1 MTASSP
7 LPSAYE
13 PRFPL
18 GGFLPTIPA
27 GQTIA
32 EPARQIPVAADCD
45 VVVLGGGP
53 AGVCAAAAAARTGAS
68 VVLIERYGFFGGT
81 ATAANVNIWHSLYAM
96 DGRTQVIGGLPDEV
110 IRRLQR
116 WGGVRNSRDDG
127 ETGTWAVDTELAK
140 LAYDDVVLGS
150 GVKVLL
156 HTWLAGAITDGRR
169 VAAAVVENK
178 SGRHAVKAR
187 VFIDCTG
194 DADLVRRAGLDTQLG
209 NGAGFCQP
217 PTLCFRV
224 QVKQGPVVPLHQ
236 VQAELFKTPMD
247 YNGQPYACFL
257 WGCQMPGE
265 QREYMLAGTRVLGV
279 NVADAR
285 DLTRAE
291 IEARYQMRW
300 VYEKMRPMAGWSDSR
315 ITDIAAQIGLRES
328 HRILADHQLT
338 REELLTGQRFDDA
351 IAQSTYRIDIHHVDG
366 PGITFEGIDG
376 HREIIYG
383 DRTRKLERWDGRP
396 ADAPPRDTLCYF
408 VPYRSLIPRGLD
420 NVLAAGRCIG
430 TNHDAAGATR
440 VMINAMS
447 FGQAAGTAAEM
458 AAHSR
463 DVRQV
468 DPSALRARLK
478 AAGVPLL

>member
-1 MTASSP
+1 MPAANGSA
-7 LPSAYE
+7 SAYE

-18 GGFLPTIPA
+18 GGFLPTAAA
-27 GQTIA
+27 GQTVV
-32 EPARQIPVAADCD
+32 EPTRQLPVAADCD
-45 VVVLGGGP
+45 VAVLGGGP
-53 AGVCAAAAAARTGAS
+53 AGVCAAAAAARAGAS

-81 ATAANVNIWHSLYAM
+81 ATAANVNIWHSLYGM
-96 DGRTQVIGGLPDEV
+96 DRRTQVIGGLPDEI

-116 WGGVRNSRDDG
+116 WDGVRNACDDG

-140 LAYDDVVLGS
+140 LAFDDVVLGS

-156 HTWLAGAITDGRR
+156 HTWLAGAVVEGRH
-169 VAAAVVENK
+169 VTAAVVENK
-178 SGRHAVKAR
+178 SGRQAVKAR

-194 DADLVRRAGLDTQLG
+194 DADLVRRADVDTQLG
-209 NGAGFCQP
+209 NGSGHFQP

-224 QVKQGPVVPLHQ
+224 EVKRGPVVPLHE
-236 VQAELFKTPMD
+236 VQAELFRTPMD
-247 YNGQPYACFL
+247 YNGQLYSCFL
-257 WGCQMPGE
+257 WGRQTPGE

-300 VYEKMRPMAGWSDSR
+300 VYEKMRQMTGWSDSR
-315 ITDIAAQIGLRES
+315 LTDIATQIGARES

-351 IAQSTYRIDIHHVDG
+351 IAQSTYRIDIHHVNG

-376 HREIIYG
+376 LREIIRG
-383 DRTRKLERWDGRP
+383 DRTRQVERWDGAEP
-396 ADAPPRDTLCYF
+396 DAPPRDTLCYF
-408 VPYRSLIPRGLD
+408 VPYRSLIPRDLD
-420 NVLAAGRCIG
+420 NVLTAGRCIG

-458 AAHSR
+458 AAHDR

-468 DPSALRARLK
+468 DPAALRARLK

>member
-1 MTASSP
+1 MTVSP
-7 LPSAYE
+7 RSPSAHE

-18 GGFLPTIPA
+18 GGFLPA
-27 GQTIA
+27 ARDAQTIA

-45 VVVLGGGP
+45 VAVLGGGP
-53 AGVCAAAAAARTGAS
+53 AGVCAAAAAARAGAS
-68 VVLIERYGFFGGT
+68 VVLVERYGYFGGT
-81 ATAANVNIWHSLYAM
+81 ATAANVNIWHSLYGM
-96 DGRTQVIGGLPDEV
+96 DDKTQVIGGLPDEV

-116 WGGVRNSRDDG
+116 WGGVRNACEDG

-156 HTWLAGAITDGRR
+156 HTWLAGAVVEGRR
-169 VAAAVVENK
+169 ITAAVVENK
-178 SGRHAVKAR
+178 SGRQAVKAR

-194 DADLVRRAGLDTQLG
+194 DADLIRRAGVTTQLG
-209 NGAGFCQP
+209 NGAGHFQP

-224 QVKQGPVVPLHQ
+224 QVKQGPVMPLRQ
-236 VQAELFKTPMD
+236 VQAELYKTSMD
-247 YNGQPYACFL
+247 YSGEPYSCFL
-257 WGCQMPGE
+257 WGCQTPGE
-265 QREYMLAGTRVLGV
+265 PREYMLAGTRILGV

-300 VYEKMRPMAGWSDSR
+300 VYERMREMTGWSDSR

-338 REELLTGQRFDDA
+338 REELLHGTRFDDA

-376 HREIIYG
+376 HREIIHG
-383 DRTRKLERWDGRP
+383 DRTRLLERWDGQP
-396 ADAPPRDTLCYF
+396 NDAPPRHTLCYF
-408 VPYRSLIPRGLD
+408 IPYRSLIPKALD

-430 TNHDAAGATR
+430 TNHDSAGATR

-447 FGQAAGTAAEM
+447 FGQAAGAAAEL
-458 AAHSR
+458 AAHTG
-463 DVRQV
+463 DVRGV
-468 DPSALRARLK
+468 DPAGLRGHLI